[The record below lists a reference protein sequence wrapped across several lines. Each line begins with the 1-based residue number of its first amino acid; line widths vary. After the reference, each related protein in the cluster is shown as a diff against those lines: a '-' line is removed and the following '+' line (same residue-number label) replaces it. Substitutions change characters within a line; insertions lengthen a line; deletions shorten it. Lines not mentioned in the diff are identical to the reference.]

1 MHNIAVDIV
10 FKAAHYLLLPD
21 SQKEQPH
28 THNWQVRAAVSA
40 QQLTNTGWVMD
51 FHHLTS
57 LLNETVQPLSSAN
70 CLNDLAEF
78 QQINPTAERLAQYIY
93 EHLQKKIQAPLLL
106 TKITVWETN
115 SCRATY
121 TEGIYH
127 E

>member
-28 THNWQVRAAVSA
+28 VHNWQMRATVASR
-40 QQLTNTGWVMD
+40 QLTDTGWVMD

-57 LLNETVQPLSSAN
+57 LLQETVEPLSAAN

-78 QQINPTAERLAQYIY
+78 QQANPTAEHLAQYIY
-93 EHLQKKIQAPLLL
+93 EHLLKKIPASLQL
-106 TKITVWETN
+106 TKVTVWETN

-121 TEGIYH
+121 TKE
-127 E
+127 